1 MTTGADHPP
10 LRVSAF
16 APGPRIPGGGYLS
29 VPGTRAGVAAADV
42 KGKGAKRDDV
52 AVLVAPGV
60 AAALT
65 TRSTAAAASCR
76 WTRARVPGPVHAV
89 VVNAGN
95 ANAATGPQGV
105 ADNAAMAAAVAETLG
120 CGADAVLVCST
131 GVIGV
136 PMPMDRVLG
145 GVRAAAA
152 DLSADDTQLARA
164 ILTTDLVP
172 KQVAARRGGITVG
185 GVAKGSGMIHP
196 GMATML
202 CFLATDARVDPVAL
216 QQLVGA
222 VADRTFHQIS
232 VDGDMS
238 TSDAFIVQ
246 ATGVGPE
253 AAPGTAAWA
262 DLEAALLAV
271 AGDLAMA
278 IARDGEGATCLITC
292 TVEGGPDDETARRAA
307 RAVAGSSLVKAAVH
321 GRDANWGR
329 VVGALGQA
337 GLPGLDDL
345 DVDFAGTPVLRAGRP
360 LPFDEQ
366 AVTAALKAPDVAI
379 ACRVAGP
386 GAGRAWGC
394 DLSARYVAINA
405 DYRS

>member
-1 MTTGADHPP
+1 MSDRIEIP
-10 LRVSAF
+10 VF
-16 APGPRIPGGGYLS
+16 APGPRIPGGGFLS
-29 VPGTRAGVAAADV
+29 VPGTSGGTAAADV
-42 KGKGAKRDDV
+42 KGNAQERADV
-52 AVLVAPGV
+52 AVFVAPGV
-60 AAALT
+60 GAAVT
-65 TRSTAAAASCR
+65 TRSTAAAASCL

-95 ANAATGPQGV
+95 ANAATGEQGV
-105 ADNAAMAAAVAETLG
+105 NDNAAMANAAAETLG
-120 CGADAVLVCST
+120 CDPDTVLVCST
-131 GVIGV
+131 GVIGLPL
-136 PMPMDRVLG
+136 PMERLLPG
-145 GVRAAAA
+145 IHAAAGGLHA
-152 DLSADDTQLARA
+152 TDEDLAHA

-172 KQVAARRGGITVG
+172 KQSAVQRGGITVG

-202 CFLATDARVDPVAL
+202 CFLATDARVDPIDL
-216 QQLVGA
+216 QQLVGS
-222 VADRTFHQIS
+222 VADRTFNQIS

-238 TSDAFIVQ
+238 TSDTFIVQ
-246 ATGVGPE
+246 ATGLGPE
-253 AAPGTAAWA
+253 ARPGTTGWVH
-262 DLEAALLAV
+262 LEEALLAV

-292 TVEGGPDDETARRAA
+292 TVDGGPDDETARRAA
-307 RAVAGSSLVKAAVH
+307 RAVCGSSLVKAAIH

-337 GLPGLDDL
+337 GLPGLDGL

-360 LPFDEQ
+360 IAFDEE
-366 AVTAALKAPDVAI
+366 AVTAALKAPDVSI

-386 GAGRAWGC
+386 GRGRAWGC
-394 DLSARYVAINA
+394 DLSAEYVRINA

>member
-1 MTTGADHPP
+1 MIRP
-10 LRVSAF
+10 LDIPAF
-16 APGPRIPGGGYLS
+16 ADGPRIPGGGFLS

-42 KGKGAKRDDV
+42 KGNGGTRNDV

-60 AAALT
+60 AGAVT
-65 TRSTAAAASCR
+65 TRSTAAAASCL
-76 WTRARVPGPVHAV
+76 WTRARVPGPVEAV

-105 ADNAAMAAAVAETLG
+105 ADNAAMAAAAADTLG
-120 CGADAVLVCST
+120 CPADAVLVCST

-136 PMPMDRVLG
+136 PLPMDRLLP

-152 DLSADDTQLARA
+152 RLTASDEMLART
-164 ILTTDLVP
+164 ILTTDLMP
-172 KQVAARRGGITVG
+172 KQAAASRGGITVG

-202 CFLATDARVDPVAL
+202 CFLATDAKVDSVAL
-216 QQLVGA
+216 QQLVGSI
-222 VADRTFHQIS
+222 ADRTFNQIS

-238 TSDAFIVQ
+238 TSDTFIVQ
-246 ATGVGPE
+246 ATGRGQE
-253 AAPGTAAWA
+253 AAPGSPAWA

-292 TVEGGPDDETARRAA
+292 TVDGGPDDAVARRAA

-337 GLPGLDDL
+337 GLPALDAL

-360 LPFDEQ
+360 VPFDED
-366 AVTAALKAPDVAI
+366 AVSRALRAPDVSI
-379 ACRVAGP
+379 ACRVPGP
-386 GAGRAWGC
+386 GRGRAWGC
-394 DLSARYVAINA
+394 DLSAEYVRINA

>member
-1 MTTGADHPP
+1 MTRALDIPP
-10 LRVSAF
+10 F
-16 APGPRIPGGGYLS
+16 APGPRIPGGGFLT
-29 VPGTRAGVAAADV
+29 VPGTQGGTAAADV
-42 KGKGAKRDDV
+42 KGNRDARADI
-52 AVLVAPGV
+52 AVFVAPGTAGAV
-60 AAALT
+60 T
-65 TRSTAAAASCR
+65 TRSTAASASCR

-95 ANAATGPQGV
+95 ANAATGARGDE
-105 ADNAAMAAAVAETLG
+105 DNRSMAAAAAGVLG
-120 CGADAVLVCST
+120 CPPDEILVCST

-136 PMPMDRVLG
+136 PMPMQRVLPG
-145 GVRAAAA
+145 IRTAAETLDATDA
-152 DLSADDTQLARA
+152 ELARA

-172 KQVAARRGGITVG
+172 KQSAVERGGITVG

-202 CFLATDARVDPVAL
+202 CFLATDARIDGASL
-216 QQLVGA
+216 QQLVGSI
-222 VADRTFHQIS
+222 ADQTFNQIT

-238 TSDAFIVQ
+238 TSDTFIVQ
-246 ATGVGPE
+246 ATGAGPKVR
-253 AAPGTAAWA
+253 PGTQAWS

-292 TVEGGPDDETARRAA
+292 TVEGGGDDTVARRAA
-307 RAVAGSSLVKAAVH
+307 RAVAGSSLVKAAIH

-337 GLPGLDDL
+337 GLPQLDAL
-345 DVDFAGTPVLRAGRP
+345 DVDFAGTPVLRGGRP
-360 LPFDEQ
+360 LPFDET
-366 AVTAALKAPDVAI
+366 AVTEALRAPDVSI
-379 ACRVAGP
+379 ACRVP
-386 GAGRAWGC
+386 GAGRGRAWGC
-394 DLSARYVAINA
+394 DMSADYVRINA

>member
-1 MTTGADHPP
+1 MTRP
-10 LRVSAF
+10 LDIPAF
-16 APGPRIPGGGYLS
+16 AEGPRIPDGGFLS

-42 KGKGAKRDDV
+42 KGNGGTRADV

-60 AAALT
+60 AGAVT

-95 ANAATGPQGV
+95 ANAATGTQGV
-105 ADNAAMAAAVAETLG
+105 ADNAAMAAAVADTLG
-120 CGADAVLVCST
+120 CAPDAVLVCST

-136 PMPMDRVLG
+136 PLPMDRLLT

-152 DLSADDTQLARA
+152 DLSASDGGVARA

-172 KQVAARRGGITVG
+172 KQAAATRGGITVG

-202 CFLATDARVDPVAL
+202 CFLATDARVDGVAL
-216 QQLVGA
+216 QQLVGS
-222 VADRTFHQIS
+222 VADRTFNQIS

-238 TSDAFIVQ
+238 TSDTFIVQ
-246 ATGVGPE
+246 ATGMGPE
-253 AAPGTAAWA
+253 ATPGSAAWA

-292 TVEGGPDDETARRAA
+292 TVEGGPDDEVARRAA
-307 RAVAGSSLVKAAVH
+307 RTVAGSSLVKAAVH

-337 GLPGLDDL
+337 RLPGLDDL

-360 LPFDEQ
+360 LPFDED
-366 AVTAALKAPDVAI
+366 AVTQALKARDVSI
-379 ACRVAGP
+379 ACRVPGP
-386 GAGRAWGC
+386 GRGRAWGC
-394 DLSARYVAINA
+394 DLSAEYVRINA